1 MMEYLNINKTKTGW
15 NINKYKIKNKTNIN
29 KIIEQGYFFYF
40 YFLKG
45 EPTFIYYF
53 GETERRSRNNI
64 YNQVNF
70 YLYYQR

>member
-1 MMEYLNINKTKTGW
+1 MKL
-15 NINKYKIKNKTNIN
+15 NKYKIKDKTNIN
-29 KIIEQGYFFYF
+29 KIIEQVYFF

-45 EPTFIYYF
+45 EPTFKYYF

-70 YLYYQR
+70 